1 MTFRT
6 TLRNK
11 NTVAIILWWRNFMS
25 ILKELH
31 VKKGYSIT
39 LFTPSPPPYI
49 VRGSNFGI
57 LSIFTIFVELKTCKN
72 RFNNF
77 MKTKILISF
86 SCFFYSFK
94 STDLFTMLV
103 ENRKRRYNTI
113 FLPSRVCKIPSS
125 RSSPSILST

>member
-1 MTFRT
+1 
-6 TLRNK
+6 
-11 NTVAIILWWRNFMS
+11 MS

-113 FLPSRVCKIPSS
+113 FLPSRVFKIPSS